1 MNKSIYALAQDSA
14 RNYRNESSRMD
25 VVEGLPFF
33 MYETIRETEFL
44 TTGHYTT
51 GDYDENGDIKP
62 FHDILTRLLENQR
75 SAEEVDIADLEM
87 VTDDS
92 DYYTRAMLISKF
104 NQDWMYKKN
113 IGKFLNEAIESR
125 GKYGGVMV
133 KVVESSE
140 DLDLEVV
147 DWNSFNGDPM
157 DLRSGIKVVNNFY
170 TPSQLIEVAKK
181 RGWNLEN
188 AIKAIELYKETDIA
202 DDNKEQKETM
212 GNYILV
218 REVSGDLPRS
228 YLEEKADE
236 HDFVHQIHYIAG
248 TELQDDEGNSKG
260 VTLFASELEK
270 SPYYYLPYK
279 KRNASDRLLGIGVT
293 ERARHGQIQTNRAA
307 QQYKR
312 AIDFASTH
320 VLQSASKN
328 LKGKNVLTGI
338 KAGTILQHDDGKP
351 ISGVDM
357 SPQALQHLDRY
368 LAVWQ
373 NQVDRATQTNAISTG
388 AGEKLPADMTYR
400 LGAILDQNSQSSF
413 DLRREEF
420 DIFMNEIY
428 TERVLPWMIKQI
440 KKKSVLKL
448 KFSAEELMKL
458 DEDVSNYKAD
468 QSVIDNYFN
477 GAYDNLPPMMKFV
490 AMNED
495 KIFLMQGLQGDLRR
509 QKSRR
514 NITDFPDGYWE
525 QVADKLYVSITNERK
540 RRGVVA
546 ERVQNALMQ
555 YMQYKP
561 LLDQDP
567 EARSMFDNI
576 MVASGLNPIDWT
588 ATPQPQVPQGDLPAP
603 KQTGSQSALENPE
616 QLTARPD

>member
-1 MNKSIYALAQDSA
+1 MQKSIYALAQDSA
-14 RNYRNESSRMD
+14 TRYRNESSRMD

-33 MYETIRETEFL
+33 MYETVREAEFL
-44 TTGHYTT
+44 TSGHYMT
-51 GDYDENGDIKP
+51 GDYDENGDLKP

-75 SAEEVDIADLEM
+75 SAEEVDIADLEIT
-87 VTDDS
+87 TDDS

-104 NQDWMYKKN
+104 NQDWLYKNN
-113 IGKFLNEAIESR
+113 ISKFLNEAIEAR
-125 GKYGGVMV
+125 GKYGGLLV
-133 KVVESSE
+133 KVIEAE
-140 DLDLEVV
+140 DEFNLEVV
-147 DWNSFNGDPM
+147 DWNSFNGDAM
-157 DLRSGIKVVNNFY
+157 DLRSGLKVINHFY
-170 TPSQLIEVAKK
+170 TPSQLIEVAKE
-181 RGWNLEN
+181 RGWNMEN
-188 AIKAIELYKETDIA
+188 VVAAIEMYSENNIS
-202 DDNKEQKETM
+202 DDNKEQKETI
-212 GNYILV
+212 GDYILV
-218 REVSGDLPRS
+218 REVSGDLPEVYLNEEADDYS
-228 YLEEKADE
+228 Y
-236 HDFVHQIHYIAG
+236 VHQIHYVAG
-248 TELQDDEGNSKG
+248 TELRDEDGNSKG
-260 VTLFASELEK
+260 LTLFASELK
-270 SPYYYLPYK
+270 QSPYYYLPYK
-279 KRNASDRLLGIGVT
+279 KRNGSDRLLGIGVT

-312 AIDFASTH
+312 AMDFASTH

-328 LKGKNVLTGI
+328 LKGKNVLTQMKTGS
-338 KAGTILQHDDGKP
+338 ILMHDEGKP

-373 NQVDRATQTNAISTG
+373 NQVDRATQTNAIATG
-388 AGEKLPADMTYR
+388 AGEQLPADMTYR
-400 LGAILDQNSQSSF
+400 LGAILNQNSQSSF

-420 DIFMNEIY
+420 DIFMNQIY
-428 TERVLPWMIKQI
+428 TERIIPWMIKQI

-448 KFSAEELMKL
+448 KFNAEELMKL
-458 DEDVSNYKAD
+458 DEDVSQYKAD
-468 QSVIDNYFN
+468 QAIIDNYFA

-495 KIFLMQGLQGDLRR
+495 KMFMMQGMQEQLKK

-514 NITDFPDGYWE
+514 TITDFPDGYWE

-588 ATPQPQVPQGDLPAP
+588 STPPAQEQMNAPRPP
-603 KQTGSQSALENPE
+603 KEQSALENPDK
-616 QLTARPD
+616 LSAKPN